1 MNRPL
6 TDSMKK
12 ILMDAYNGNCVSSA
26 NKTQLKGLASRNY
39 LNNEF
44 NITEEGER
52 YIISNLS
59 LVLQCEKLSLPI
71 QVLEWDKSKKP
82 EIWAWQYF
90 SNLGFVGAYCEGGAI
105 GLVLK
110 GLCLDE
116 LTKTSYFYGTCI
128 NAREDACLK
137 GINVLAEKNE
147 DQLNSIM
154 KEIYETDRSKYLS
167 ACEEILSYP
176 AINEWYPGLNMNFL
190 EKMYDALT
198 KDEYCL
204 IAKWIAMNPE
214 HRNGWPDLTLVKEN
228 IVCFVEVK
236 TTDKLHNSQ
245 LNTIPAIKQ
254 LINADIQV
262 IKLTS
267 NHPKSNGS
275 IQRGVKC

>member
-1 MNRPL
+1 MHSPL
-6 TDSMKK
+6 TNSMKK
-12 ILMDAYNGNCVSSA
+12 ILMDAYSGNCVSSA
-26 NKTQLKGLASRNY
+26 NKTQLKGLISRKY

-44 NITEEGER
+44 NITEKGEL
-52 YIISNLS
+52 YIISTLP
-59 LVLQCEKLSLPI
+59 LLAQCEKLSLPM

-82 EIWAWQYF
+82 EIWALQYF

-128 NAREDACLK
+128 NAREDACLA
-137 GINVLAEKNE
+137 GIVTLAGKNE

-154 KEIYETDRSKYLS
+154 KEIYKTNRSKYLS

-176 AINEWYPGLNMNFL
+176 AINEWYPGLSMSFI
-190 EKMYDALT
+190 EKMFDAFT

-214 HRNGWPDLTLVKEN
+214 HRNGWPDLTLVKEGMVRF
-228 IVCFVEVK
+228 IEVK

-245 LNTIPAIKQ
+245 LITIPAIKQ
-254 LINADIQV
+254 LINTEIQV
-262 IKLTS
+262 IKL
-267 NHPKSNGS
+267 KM
-275 IQRGVKC
+275 